1 MKGQTNKTLEKVYG
15 STYTILSPEE
25 RQKFYENLPE
35 KEQVQIKIKTTFDL
49 GAGYNRLVLNDD
61 TRPANLMPKSTFAE
75 LRKNAMQMW
84 LANEKSL
91 GLEPGEDANV
101 EDKKESELN
110 KLYHQYKQTLG
121 QKFLPPTGLSIVCFQ
136 NP

>member
-1 MKGQTNKTLEKVYG
+1 M
-15 STYTILSPEE
+15 
-25 RQKFYENLPE
+25 
-35 KEQVQIKIKTTFDL
+35 QIKIKTTFDL

-91 GLEPGEDANV
+91 GLEPGEDTNV

-136 NP
+136 DP